1 MHTIVVGAGIAGL
14 YVAEQLAKLGDQVT
28 VLEKADYLGG
38 RILTSDLGYE
48 IGAGRLA
55 STHKRVLRLIQRF
68 GLETFPH
75 GSGYAWKG
83 LDSELRPLPNDFDV
97 VWSQIVRLI
106 AKFDAKTL
114 GTHTLRKLTSR
125 ILGSQLTDKLLI
137 KFPYRAEMDTMRAD
151 LALQSFVGDMS
162 GKTSFVGVKGGLTQI
177 ITGLADACRAA
188 DVTIRLNTTVTDVV
202 GTIVHTTEGPV
213 PCDRVVL
220 ALTSE
225 VLRKFPCMRT
235 FKSLKHLRMEPLT
248 RIYAKFATAWPFK
261 ERIVTDSP
269 LRFIIPIVPELGIVM
284 ISYTESQDTQA
295 FRGLKGLQLIGAL
308 QQALSDLFPD
318 QTMPL
323 MLWAKAYEWTHGC
336 SYWLP
341 GNYDPVAESIKALQ
355 PFPRTQP
362 NLYICNESFSLH
374 QAWMEGS
381 LDHAASLLELIKKQ
395 KYSEVPNL
403 RTPSFQSVV

>member
-14 YVAEQLAKLGDQVT
+14 WIAEQLAKLGDEVM

-38 RILTSDLGYE
+38 RVLTSDLGYE
-48 IGAGRLA
+48 IGAGRVA
-55 STHKRVLRLIQRF
+55 TNHRRVLGLVRRF

-75 GSGYAWKG
+75 GSGYAWKSA
-83 LDSELRPLPNDFDV
+83 DTDIRPNDFDV

-114 GTHTLRKLTSR
+114 ATHTLRQLATR
-125 ILGSQLTDKLLI
+125 IFGFTDQLLI
-137 KFPYRAEMDTMRAD
+137 QFPYRAELDTIRAD
-151 LALQSFVGDMS
+151 LGLRSFVGDMG

-177 ITGLADACRAA
+177 ITGLADACKTRG
-188 DVTIRLNTTVTDVV
+188 VTFRLNTTVTDVL
-202 GTIVHTTEGPV
+202 GTTVQTTEGPI
-213 PCDRVVL
+213 PCDRVIL

-225 VLRKFPCMRT
+225 VVRKFPCMRT
-235 FKSLKHLRMEPLT
+235 FKPLRHLRMEPLT

-284 ISYTESQDTQA
+284 ISYTESQDTEY
-295 FRGLKGLQLIGAL
+295 FKGLKGLQLIGAL
-308 QQALSDLFPD
+308 QQAIHRLFPND
-318 QTMPL
+318 TMPL
-323 MLWAKAYEWTHGC
+323 ILWAKAYEWTYGC

-341 GNYDPVAESIKALQ
+341 GNYDPVAESKAALQ
-355 PFPRTQP
+355 PFPRRR
-362 NLYICNESFSLH
+362 LHLCNESFSLH

-381 LDHAASLLELIKKQ
+381 LDHAAALLDLLKRQ
-395 KYSEVPNL
+395 
-403 RTPSFQSVV
+403 T